1 MLIRAVNTRS
11 ADGALYPRFVLRTP
25 LALSAPEN
33 K

>member
-1 MLIRAVNTRS
+1 MLIRAVNTRGS
-11 ADGALYPRFVLRTP
+11 DSALYPRFAQRTP